1 MRKMSF
7 IFALALSCSMQMSYA
22 HTNTMDVDDND
33 IISFADQ
40 NVKTICVNNWDTNED
55 GELSYAEAKAV
66 TDIGKV
72 FSSNEFI
79 LSFNELQ
86 YFTGITKLGNSAFYS
101 CSSLESIVIPEG
113 VTSIG
118 EDAFSWCENLMTV
131 GVPSTLKY
139 IQPWAFYDC
148 QMITEFAFPES
159 LRKIGYCAFVD
170 CKNLRSVMIPSAVE
184 DIGNACFRGCA
195 NLNSIKVNADNKKYN
210 SIDNCNAIIE
220 TKGDVLLTGCNNTV
234 IPNTVDSIAENA
246 FSGLYNLKKIEIPS
260 SVRSIGG
267 WAFCYCTGLENVTMP
282 EQLEFIGQYAF
293 AGCNALQNIVIPNS
307 VKSIES
313 MAFAGC
319 YVLKTV
325 TSYLSSVFATGAS
338 AFLNCEN
345 AILYVQGDLIDTYKA
360 TADWKRLKNVEPLMT
375 KMMVACN
382 SQGSV
387 AVNGGETI
395 SGNIC
400 EVEAMENTTNA
411 LVFFP
416 NNGCKL
422 EQVLLNG
429 EDVTGQVEENSL
441 NAVITKNS
449 TMIVSFHKGSSDM
462 DINHD
467 GSVDI
472 SDVVTLVNYILG
484 N

>member
-1 MRKMSF
+1 MRKTF
-7 IFALALSCSMQMSYA
+7 FLFTLVLSCLMQMSYA
-22 HTNTMDVDDND
+22 HTKTMDVDDND

-40 NVKTICVNNWDTNED
+40 NVKTICVNNWDTNGD
-55 GELSYAEAKAV
+55 GELSYGEAKAV
-66 TDIGKV
+66 KDIGIV

-86 YFTGITKLGNSAFYS
+86 YFTGISKLANSAFYS
-101 CSSLESIVIPEG
+101 CSSLESIMIPEG

-148 QMITEFAFPES
+148 QLMMEFAFPES

-170 CKNLRSVMIPSAVE
+170 CKNLKSVMIPSGVE

-195 NLNSIKVNADNKKYN
+195 NLNSIKVDVNNKKYN
-210 SIDNCNAIIE
+210 SIDNCNAIID
-220 TKGDVLLTGCNNTV
+220 TKEGVLLTGCNNTI
-234 IPNTVDSIAENA
+234 IPNSVDSIAENA
-246 FSGLYNLKKIEIPS
+246 FSGLSNLKKIEIPS
-260 SVRSIGG
+260 SVRAIGG
-267 WAFCYCTGLENVTMP
+267 WAFCYCTGLENVKMS

-293 AGCNALQNIVIPNS
+293 AGCNSLQSIVIPKS
-307 VKSIES
+307 VTSIES

-319 YVLKTV
+319 YVLESV
-325 TSYLSSVFATGAS
+325 TSYINNVFATGSS

-345 AILYVQGDLIDTYKA
+345 AKLFVQGDLIDTYKA
-360 TADWKRLKNVEPLMT
+360 TTDWKRLKNVEPIMT
-375 KMMVACN
+375 KMTIACN

-387 AVNGGETI
+387 AVNDGESF

-400 EVEAMENTTNA
+400 EVEAMENATNT
-411 LVFFP
+411 LVFTP
-416 NNGCKL
+416 NSGCKL

-429 EDVTGQVEENSL
+429 EDVTNLVTENTL
-441 NAVITKNS
+441 NIVFTKDS
-449 TMIVSFHKGSSDM
+449 KLIVTFHYGSSDM
-462 DINHD
+462 DVNHD

-472 SDVVTLVNYILG
+472 SDVVTLVNFILS